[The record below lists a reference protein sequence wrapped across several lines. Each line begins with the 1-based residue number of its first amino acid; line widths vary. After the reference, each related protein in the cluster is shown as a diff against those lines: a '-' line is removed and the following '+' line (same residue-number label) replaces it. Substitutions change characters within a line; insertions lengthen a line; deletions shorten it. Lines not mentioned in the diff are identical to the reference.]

1 MLITCEMRH
10 ARLQKLQR
18 LRREWPF
25 YVFLFYVLYHNT
37 LALQALRTLATMAHF
52 FKQMYSDNIFNL
64 EEQFT
69 PKELTAAITVELI
82 ARKIKEI
89 ERKHTNTGELCSWW
103 NCCEEAKSHIG
114 KEHIWIL
121 IVEAFKILKYEEPP
135 TKCRN
140 IFEQTFKLS
149 YLTLHTLSTSIKN
162 FYF

>member
-1 MLITCEMRH
+1 
-10 ARLQKLQR
+10 
-18 LRREWPF
+18 
-25 YVFLFYVLYHNT
+25 
-37 LALQALRTLATMAHF
+37 
-52 FKQMYSDNIFNL
+52 MYSDNIFNL

-89 ERKHTNTGELCSWW
+89 QQHTNTGESCSWW

-149 YLTLHTLSTSIKN
+149 YLTLHTLSTSIEKTFTFKN
-162 FYF
+162 LIDYLICLYQLKYNH

>member
-1 MLITCEMRH
+1 MCCKI
-10 ARLQKLQR
+10 
-18 LRREWPF
+18 F
-25 YVFLFYVLYHNT
+25 YHNT
-37 LALQALRTLATMAHF
+37 LALQAVRTPAKMAHS

-82 ARKIKEI
+82 ARKITEI
-89 ERKHTNTGELCSWW
+89 ERKQTNTGELCSWW

-121 IVEAFKILKYEEPP
+121 IVEAFKVFKYEEPP

-149 YLTLHTLSTSIKN
+149 YLTLHTLSTSIEKTFTFKN
-162 FYF
+162 LIHYLICLYQLKYNH

>member
-1 MLITCEMRH
+1 
-10 ARLQKLQR
+10 
-18 LRREWPF
+18 
-25 YVFLFYVLYHNT
+25 
-37 LALQALRTLATMAHF
+37 MAHS

-89 ERKHTNTGELCSWW
+89 ERKDTNTGELCSWW
-103 NCCEEAKSHIG
+103 NCCEEAKPHIG
-114 KEHIWIL
+114 KENIWIL

-149 YLTLHTLSTSIKN
+149 YLTLHTLSTSIEKTFTFKN
-162 FYF
+162 LIDYLICLYQLKYNH

>member
-1 MLITCEMRH
+1 MYGQHTRLENEILNKILSYHFFVESYTFFCIFCQARPRVSDCVFHAIPTQRH
-10 ARLQKLQR
+10 ATVTVGPGD
-18 LRREWPF
+18 EAD
-25 YVFLFYVLYHNT
+25 HNT
-37 LALQALRTLATMAHF
+37 LALQAVRTLATMAHS

-89 ERKHTNTGELCSWW
+89 KRKDTNTGELCSWW

-121 IVEAFKILKYEEPP
+121 IVEAFKILKY
-135 TKCRN
+135 
-140 IFEQTFKLS
+140 
-149 YLTLHTLSTSIKN
+149 
-162 FYF
+162 

>member
-1 MLITCEMRH
+1 
-10 ARLQKLQR
+10 
-18 LRREWPF
+18 
-25 YVFLFYVLYHNT
+25 
-37 LALQALRTLATMAHF
+37 
-52 FKQMYSDNIFNL
+52 MYSDNIFNL

-121 IVEAFKILKYEEPP
+121 IVEAFKILKYKEPP

-140 IFEQTFKLS
+140 IFEQTLKLS
-149 YLTLHTLSTSIKN
+149 YLTLHTLSTSLEN
-162 FYF
+162 LYFYKSHRLCHMFISTEIQSLVCKT

>member
-1 MLITCEMRH
+1 MYCKI
-10 ARLQKLQR
+10 
-18 LRREWPF
+18 F
-25 YVFLFYVLYHNT
+25 YHNT
-37 LALQALRTLATMAHF
+37 LALQAVRTLATMAHS

-89 ERKHTNTGELCSWW
+89 ERKQTNNVTGELCSWW

-121 IVEAFKILKYEEPP
+121 IVEAFKILKYKEPP
-135 TKCRN
+135 GKCRN
-140 IFEQTFKLS
+140 IFEQTFKPS
-149 YLTLHTLSTSIKN
+149 YLTLRTLSTSIEKTFTFKN
-162 FYF
+162 LIDYLICLYQLKYNH

>member
-1 MLITCEMRH
+1 MYCNI
-10 ARLQKLQR
+10 
-18 LRREWPF
+18 
-25 YVFLFYVLYHNT
+25 LYHNHNT
-37 LALQALRTLATMAHF
+37 LALQAVRTLATMAHF

-121 IVEAFKILKYEEPP
+121 VVEAFKILKYEEPP

-149 YLTLHTLSTSIKN
+149 FLTLHNLSTSIEKLLLLKIS
-162 FYF
+162 

>member
-1 MLITCEMRH
+1 MYCKI
-10 ARLQKLQR
+10 
-18 LRREWPF
+18 
-25 YVFLFYVLYHNT
+25 LYHNT
-37 LALQALRTLATMAHF
+37 LALQAVRTLATMAHS
-52 FKQMYSDNIFNL
+52 FKQVYSDNIFNL

-89 ERKHTNTGELCSWW
+89 ERKDTNTGGLCSWW

-121 IVEAFKILKYEEPP
+121 IVEAFKTLKYEEPP

-149 YLTLHTLSTSIKN
+149 YLTLHTLSTSIEKTFTFKN
-162 FYF
+162 LIDYLICLYQLKYNH

>member
-1 MLITCEMRH
+1 
-10 ARLQKLQR
+10 
-18 LRREWPF
+18 
-25 YVFLFYVLYHNT
+25 
-37 LALQALRTLATMAHF
+37 MANF

-103 NCCEEAKSHIG
+103 NCCDEAKSHIG

-121 IVEAFKILKYEEPP
+121 IVEAFKILKNEEPP

-140 IFEQTFKLS
+140 IFEQTFNSFTTGPRRWGGYRPQLLNS
-149 YLTLHTLSTSIKN
+149 YIFTCG
-162 FYF
+162 

>member
-1 MLITCEMRH
+1 MYCKI
-10 ARLQKLQR
+10 
-18 LRREWPF
+18 
-25 YVFLFYVLYHNT
+25 LYHNT
-37 LALQALRTLATMAHF
+37 LALQAVRTLATMAHS

-89 ERKHTNTGELCSWW
+89 ERKDTNTGELCSWW
-103 NCCEEAKSHIG
+103 NCCDKAKSHIG

-149 YLTLHTLSTSIKN
+149 YLTLHTLSTSIEKTFTFKSLIDYLICLYQLKYN
-162 FYF
+162 H